1 MPRKSARLALI
12 LTGALALASAVC
24 SKPAPADIVFV
35 NARVYTLGWDEPDP
49 DGRPARNAPHD
60 KTGWHPD
67 GDAVAVGQGQILFVG
82 DRGAA
87 DRYIGPSTE
96 VRDLNGAT
104 VVPGLV
110 DAHVHLAELGASL
123 ERVNLVGAAT
133 EADVIA
139 RVVERAAKVPA
150 GEWIEGWGWD
160 EGAWASH
167 YPDMKLLSQRVPNH
181 PVLLR
186 GLHSFAVWG
195 NRLAFAKAGI
205 TAMTVAPEGGE
216 IRKDAAG
223 QPTGILLNNAS
234 ALLRNAVPRPSS
246 AALDARIENALKTL
260 AAAGYVAVQEAGSD
274 TELQAALERGRDRQ
288 RLPIRVTSMLAAR
301 DPALLDLW
309 LPKGPESD
317 ETRMLVTRSVKAF
330 YDGAMG
336 SRGAF
341 FLADYSDKP
350 GSQGLGGPEYGF
362 ERERMAAMMKAGFQI
377 VVHAIGDR
385 ANREVLDLVEAV
397 QRESAPARNTRP
409 RIEHAQV
416 VNPSDIPRFGALGV
430 IASMQPSH
438 AVEDMAWA
446 EDRVGPDRIN
456 GAYAW
461 RSLRRAGARLVF
473 NSDLPGTDYNIFYGL
488 HSAVTRQDRSGQ
500 PAGGWRPDEKMTI
513 EEALRGWTVW
523 AAYAMFREQVTG
535 TLLPGRWADL
545 TVIDIDPLR
554 TGETEP
560 AKLLNGRVLLTM
572 VGGKVVYGK

>member
-1 MPRKSARLALI
+1 
-12 LTGALALASAVC
+12 
-24 SKPAPADIVFV
+24 
-35 NARVYTLGWDEPDP
+35 
-49 DGRPARNAPHD
+49 
-60 KTGWHPD
+60 
-67 GDAVAVGQGQILFVG
+67 
-82 DRGAA
+82 
-87 DRYIGPSTE
+87 
-96 VRDLNGAT
+96 
-104 VVPGLV
+104 
-110 DAHVHLAELGASL
+110 
-123 ERVNLVGAAT
+123 
-133 EADVIA
+133 
-139 RVVERAAKVPA
+139 
-150 GEWIEGWGWD
+150 
-160 EGAWASH
+160 
-167 YPDMKLLSQRVPNH
+167 
-181 PVLLR
+181 
-186 GLHSFAVWG
+186 
-195 NRLAFAKAGI
+195 
-205 TAMTVAPEGGE
+205 
-216 IRKDAAG
+216 
-223 QPTGILLNNAS
+223 
-234 ALLRNAVPRPSS
+234 
-246 AALDARIENALKTL
+246 
-260 AAAGYVAVQEAGSD
+260 
-274 TELQAALERGRDRQ
+274 
-288 RLPIRVTSMLAAR
+288 
-301 DPALLDLW
+301 
-309 LPKGPESD
+309 
-317 ETRMLVTRSVKAF
+317 
-330 YDGAMG
+330 
-336 SRGAF
+336 
-341 FLADYSDKP
+341 
-350 GSQGLGGPEYGF
+350 
-362 ERERMAAMMKAGFQI
+362 MAAMMKAGFQI